1 VVGNPDEGATLPNIH
16 RGVAPSWN
24 WWTLVPLAL
33 AGAAIATPYLL
44 ARGSVI
50 GLALEKGFALVC
62 HQRPE
67 RSLWVFGCSVA
78 ICLRCLG
85 IYLGAA
91 FGLLFRS
98 TRAVAVRLLIAA
110 AALNFLDACSELG
123 RMHGNWLT
131 VRFSLGLALGASAA
145 LLISSSLTDYR
156 VGKSLSAARFS
167 NRV

>member
-1 VVGNPDEGATLPNIH
+1 MASTPQIISA
-16 RGVAPSWN
+16 RAPVIFGLRCN

-33 AGAAIATPYLL
+33 AGAAIAVPYFLTHSSL
-44 ARGSVI
+44 I
-50 GLALEKGFALVC
+50 GLALQRGFALVC

-67 RSLWVFGCSVA
+67 RSLWIFGGSVA
-78 ICLRCLG
+78 ICSRCLG

-91 FGLLFRS
+91 LGLLFR
-98 TRAVAVRLLIAA
+98 TARTVAVQLLIAA
-110 AALNFLDACSELG
+110 AALNFLDACCELAG
-123 RMHGNWLT
+123 MHGNWLT

-145 LLISSSLTDYR
+145 LLISSSMTDYR